1 MATTAA
7 AAEWH
12 PCCRGTRQTSTER
25 LPALTPMRDFFA
37 HYALLAGILFFV
49 GRLHV
54 FASLLDA
61 FVAGL
66 LATATVAIALLAYDA
81 ALRHAA
87 DAEASPVRHHATEPS
102 SHHRD
107 A

>member
-1 MATTAA
+1 
-7 AAEWH
+7 
-12 PCCRGTRQTSTER
+12 
-25 LPALTPMRDFFA
+25 MRDFFA

-54 FASLLDA
+54 FASLTDA

-66 LATATVAIALLAYDA
+66 LATATVAVALLAVDA
-81 ALRHAA
+81 VLGSVAAAEAPARRQHAA
-87 DAEASPVRHHATEPS
+87 EPS
-102 SHHRD
+102 SPGHD

>member
-1 MATTAA
+1 
-7 AAEWH
+7 
-12 PCCRGTRQTSTER
+12 
-25 LPALTPMRDFFA
+25 MRDLFA

-54 FASLLDA
+54 FASLADA

-66 LATATVAIALLAYDA
+66 LATATVGVALLAYDRLA
-81 ALRHAA
+81 GTEA
-87 DAEASPVRHHATEPS
+87 DAPALHHSTPEASSPHA
-102 SHHRD
+102 D

>member
-1 MATTAA
+1 
-7 AAEWH
+7 
-12 PCCRGTRQTSTER
+12 
-25 LPALTPMRDFFA
+25 MRDFFA

-54 FASLLDA
+54 FPSLGDA

-66 LATATVAIALLAYDA
+66 LAVATAAVVLKAFDA
-81 ALRHAA
+81 TLG
-87 DAEASPVRHHATEPS
+87 ATETPAS
-102 SHHRD
+102 QGRSESAVEATPHHD

>member
-1 MATTAA
+1 
-7 AAEWH
+7 
-12 PCCRGTRQTSTER
+12 
-25 LPALTPMRDFFA
+25 MRDFFA

-54 FASLLDA
+54 FPSLGDA

-66 LATATVAIALLAYDA
+66 LATATAAIVLRAFDALTGTTEAPASLGHSESAK
-81 ALRHAA
+81 
-87 DAEASPVRHHATEPS
+87 ASPHH
-102 SHHRD
+102 D

>member
-1 MATTAA
+1 
-7 AAEWH
+7 
-12 PCCRGTRQTSTER
+12 
-25 LPALTPMRDFFA
+25 MRDFFA

-54 FASLLDA
+54 FPSLTDA

-66 LATATVAIALLAYDA
+66 LATATAAIVLLACDALLG
-81 ALRHAA
+81 AA
-87 DAEASPVRHHATEPS
+87 DAQQTPLGHSDSPTANAGHGH
-102 SHHRD
+102 D

>member
-1 MATTAA
+1 
-7 AAEWH
+7 
-12 PCCRGTRQTSTER
+12 
-25 LPALTPMRDFFA
+25 MRDLFA

-54 FASLLDA
+54 FASLGDA

-66 LATATVAIALLAYDA
+66 LATATVGIALLAYDRVA
-81 ALRHAA
+81 GTSTEDAPALHHAA
-87 DAEASPVRHHATEPS
+87 PEAPSHHA
-102 SHHRD
+102 D

>member
-1 MATTAA
+1 
-7 AAEWH
+7 
-12 PCCRGTRQTSTER
+12 
-25 LPALTPMRDFFA
+25 MRDFFA

-54 FASLLDA
+54 FPSLGDA

-66 LATATVAIALLAYDA
+66 LATATAAIVLSAFDALTGT
-81 ALRHAA
+81 
-87 DAEASPVRHHATEPS
+87 AEAPASLAHSESPSAKASTPH
-102 SHHRD
+102 D

>member
-1 MATTAA
+1 
-7 AAEWH
+7 
-12 PCCRGTRQTSTER
+12 
-25 LPALTPMRDFFA
+25 MRDFFA

-54 FASLLDA
+54 FASLSDA

-66 LATATVAIALLAYDA
+66 LATATVSIALLAYDA
-81 ALRHAA
+81 VFPHAA
-87 DAEASPVRHHATEPS
+87 EAPSLQRSAPEASSPHA
-102 SHHRD
+102 D

>member
-1 MATTAA
+1 
-7 AAEWH
+7 
-12 PCCRGTRQTSTER
+12 
-25 LPALTPMRDFFA
+25 MRDFFA

-54 FASLLDA
+54 FPSLTDA

-66 LATATVAIALLAYDA
+66 LATATVSIVLLAYDA
-81 ALRHAA
+81 VIGSSAPVAPA
-87 DAEASPVRHHATEPS
+87 PVRQSAPEPS
-102 SHHRD
+102 SHRHD

>member
-1 MATTAA
+1 
-7 AAEWH
+7 
-12 PCCRGTRQTSTER
+12 
-25 LPALTPMRDFFA
+25 MRDFFA

-54 FASLLDA
+54 FPSLVEA

-66 LATATVAIALLAYDA
+66 LATGTVAIALLAFDA
-81 ALRHAA
+81 VLSTTSTARPTFGQHAA
-87 DAEASPVRHHATEPS
+87 KSS
-102 SHHRD
+102 SHSHD